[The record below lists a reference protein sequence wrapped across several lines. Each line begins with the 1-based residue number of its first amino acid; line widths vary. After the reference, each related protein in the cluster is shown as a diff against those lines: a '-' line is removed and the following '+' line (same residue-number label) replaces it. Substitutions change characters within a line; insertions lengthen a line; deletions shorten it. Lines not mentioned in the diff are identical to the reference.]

1 MNDTKWRE
9 LCAGIRELPFPPAY
23 QVKVLDENEPSPST
37 IERAPPYWGDWASTP
52 EAALGV
58 HVEWIRVT
66 PRYKRHVARL
76 LPPIIEDCSDQ
87 LRSLLRR
94 CASLLL
100 KVTAFSRF
108 MGMLPASILTQRE
121 RYPAPVTRSRSRQF
135 VNRTCDLSLH
145 PTL

>member
-94 CASLLL
+94 LRIPFVESDGLFTIYGHASGIDFD
-100 KVTAFSRF
+100 T
-108 MGMLPASILTQRE
+108 T
-121 RYPAPVTRSRSRQF
+121 
-135 VNRTCDLSLH
+135 
-145 PTL
+145 